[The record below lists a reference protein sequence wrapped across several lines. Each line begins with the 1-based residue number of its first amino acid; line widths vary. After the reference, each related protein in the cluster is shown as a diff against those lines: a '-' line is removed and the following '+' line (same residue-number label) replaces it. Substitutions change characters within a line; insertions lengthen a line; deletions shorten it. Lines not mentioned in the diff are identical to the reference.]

1 MRVGSFTGSLLFSQ
15 IFHRLD
21 MVKNIWEQI
30 SSALECRETGEPLNT
45 IPALFALITLDDG
58 CGPFIM
64 LILLFKKLPQSI

>member
-45 IPALFALITLDDG
+45 IPALFASQR
-58 CGPFIM
+58 
-64 LILLFKKLPQSI
+64 LPSSHLALGSP